1 MQRDWD
7 AELVEDRTFKI
18 GGEVFT
24 YRLFHWTET
33 VDMLDTKLDE
43 SLVINEDGSFSFRA
57 DTEWCLKEIPKFLD
71 GPDEV
76 KKFKAVMSRKTNPVP
91 RVQIA
96 ELYAFL
102 RQKVQGLPTT
112 PPSSSLSA
120 DGGGSNGTE
129 SSGVSSSTEATST
142 A

>member
-1 MQRDWD
+1 MQKDFD
-7 AELVEDRTFKI
+7 SEVAEDRTFKM

-24 YRLFHWTET
+24 YRIFHWTET

-43 SLVINEDGSFSFRA
+43 SLVINEDGSYSFRA

-71 GPDEV
+71 GPEEV
-76 KKFKAVMSRKTNPVP
+76 KKFKSVIARKTDPVP
-91 RVQIA
+91 RHQIA
-96 ELYAFL
+96 ELYGFL

-112 PPSSSLSA
+112 PPSPTPSA
-120 DGGGSNGTE
+120 GGGGTNGAE
-129 SSGVSSSTEATST
+129 SVAESPSTAATSK